1 MTEDKEWVAGMIIA
15 IVIPFILGFF
25 AGDSSNECAK
35 ADDLAKVIYKNTDE
49 YLQHRH
55 DNFYELL
62 KLVEAKEVR

>member
-1 MTEDKEWVAGMIIA
+1 MTEDKEWVAGMVIA
-15 IVIPFILGFF
+15 MVIFFILGFCI
-25 AGDSSNECAK
+25 GDSTNEYAK

>member
-1 MTEDKEWVAGMIIA
+1 MTEDKEWIAGMIIA
-15 IVIPFILGFF
+15 VVIPFVLGFF
-25 AGDSSNECAK
+25 TGDFTNECTK
-35 ADDLAKVIYKNTDE
+35 ADDLAKAVYKNTDE

>member
-1 MTEDKEWVAGMIIA
+1 MTEDKEWVAGMIIT
-15 IVIPFILGFF
+15 IVTLFIVEFF
-25 AGDSSNECAK
+25 TGCVIDECTK